1 VILFLGL
8 AGACFFVVTVLKYV
22 DAGAR
27 AEVADTLAGGF
38 GGDKD
43 GEARK
48 RWEANGDGGDVVQV
62 EVPSA

>member
-8 AGACFFVVTVLKYV
+8 AGACFITVTVLKYV

-27 AEVADTLAGGF
+27 AEVVDTPAGGF
-38 GGDKD
+38 

-48 RWEANGDGGDVVQV
+48 RWQGEGDGANVVQV

>member
-1 VILFLGL
+1 LGL
-8 AGACFFVVTVLKYV
+8 AGACFITVTVLKYV

-27 AEVADTLAGGF
+27 AEVVDTPAGGF
-38 GGDKD
+38 

-48 RWEANGDGGDVVQV
+48 RWQGEGDGANVVQV